1 MVGVFAFPALLPTFA
16 AEWRLSN
23 AEAGWIAG
31 IYFAAYAGTVPGPG
45 RRHRPRS
52 TPASSTSSAPAWPRW
67 RRPGF
72 AGLAAGFWSALALRA
87 LAGVALAATYMPGL
101 RVLVDRYHGPR
112 RSRAVAFYTSSF
124 SFGTAASFFIAGWLA
139 PRLRLA
145 VGVRRSPPCC
155 AVVAAI
161 LVATLPRARPEPAE
175 ADRRLLDFRPVL
187 RNRRAMGYVLGYAT
201 HCFELFAMRSWLVA
215 FLAFSLAAAA
225 APGASPP
232 VLAGAGQRRHPE
244 RAAGGGGQHRRQ
256 RTVRPLRPG
265 AHHHLG
271 DAGHRGGGRRHRLF
285 RRPPLRRRRRH
296 RARLQRPRA
305 ARLRRAHRRR
315 AGRRGRR
322 PPGRDHGGALPWSA
336 SAPPPSAR
344 WSWARSSMRR
354 EAARE
359 PSSWGA
365 AFASLA
371 AVGLLGPL
379 ALRLSANR

>member
-31 IYFAAYAGTVPGPG
+31 IYFAAYAGTVPVLVAATDRVDARLVYVFGAG
-45 RRHRPRS
+45 LAAV
-52 TPASSTSSAPAWPRW
+52 ASA
-67 RRPGF
+67 GF

-139 PRLRLA
+139 PRFGWPPVFALA
-145 VGVRRSPPCC
+145 ACC
-155 AVVAAI
+155 AAVAAV
-161 LVATLPRARPEPAE
+161 LVAALPAARPEPAE
-175 ADRRLLDFRPVL
+175 PNRRLLDFRPVL

-215 FLAFSLAAAA
+215 FLAFSLAATAT
-225 APGASPP
+225 PGASASWLEPATVGTISALIG
-232 VLAGAGQRRHPE
+232 VLASIGGNELCVRFGRVRTITAVMLATAAM
-244 RAAGGGGQHRRQ
+244 AAGIGFAAPLAYGLVVVFAIVYGAAVMLDSAALTAGALAAAEAGRQGATMAVHSLFGFAAAAIGPVVMGAILDATGGG
-256 RTVRPLRPG
+256 T
-265 AHHHLG
+265 
-271 DAGHRGGGRRHRLF
+271 
-285 RRPPLRRRRRH
+285 
-296 RARLQRPRA
+296 
-305 ARLRRAHRRR
+305 
-315 AGRRGRR
+315 
-322 PPGRDHGGALPWSA
+322 
-336 SAPPPSAR
+336 
-344 WSWARSSMRR
+344 
-354 EAARE
+354 E

-379 ALRLSANR
+379 ALRLAAKA